1 MKRMARVCFAE
12 LSFDALPVTEESD
25 VFERVEHEGLDGSRQ
40 VTFVYDDFCLPCK
53 SNRQCG
59 TFEDFEAY
67 FRTEIEMKFKNEI
80 LRLAS
85 LESFPRLSLS
95 LTFGNASCSNVE
107 VSREMVAKLAKTG
120 MGLCMSFASTSRNSE
135 IRIEFPASLVRFL
148 AKYRF
153 AIAF

>member
-12 LSFDALPVTEESD
+12 LSFDALPVTEESS

-40 VTFVYDDFCLPCK
+40 VTFVYDDFYCPCRSK
-53 SNRQCG
+53 RQYV
-59 TFEDFEAY
+59 TFEEFEAY
-67 FRTEIEMKFKNEI
+67 IRTEIEMKFKNEI

-85 LESFPRLSLS
+85 LGSFPRLSFS
-95 LTFGNASCSNVE
+95 LTFGNASCSDTE
-107 VSREMVAKLAKTG
+107 VSREMIGLLAKTG